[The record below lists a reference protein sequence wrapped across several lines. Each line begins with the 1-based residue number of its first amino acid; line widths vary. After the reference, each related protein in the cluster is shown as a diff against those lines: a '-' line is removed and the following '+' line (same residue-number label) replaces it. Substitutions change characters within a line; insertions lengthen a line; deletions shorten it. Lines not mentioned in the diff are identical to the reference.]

1 MLPTIALRV
10 DATIS
15 SSGNVA
21 AASAVATLAAST
33 EKTNFLSG
41 FTVAGLGATAAA
53 CVLITVAGVVGGT
66 QTFNFPVPAGAT
78 VPAGPTQFNFPV
90 PLAGVGPGTAIVVTV
105 PTFGAGNTNA
115 SVTAYGFRL

>member
-1 MLPTIALRV
+1 MLPTIPLRV
-10 DATIS
+10 DAVAA

-33 EKTNFLSG
+33 EKTNFLTG

-53 CVLITVAGVVGGT
+53 CVLISVTGLVGGA
-66 QTFNFPVPAGAT
+66 QTFNFPVPAGVT

-90 PLAGVGPGTAIVVTV
+90 PLAGIGPGTAIVVTV
-105 PTFGAGNTNA
+105 PSFGAGNTNA